1 MDKYKLIA
9 WALIV
14 GAALL
19 FLALVIWAYSVALRY
34 LYTTYSDF
42 FVGCG
47 CGLIRIAC
55 VLTLIHAAI
64 LTRRLWIRSRNN

>member
-1 MDKYKLIA
+1 MNKYKLIA
-9 WALIV
+9 WALV
-14 GAALL
+14 AGAALL
-19 FLALVIWAYSVALRY
+19 FLALIIWAYAAALRY

-55 VLTLIHAAI
+55 VLTLIQAAI